1 MNENASTMKER
12 FVEAINSTDKLI
24 KALPEKGTAMWK
36 LCEEKGLVSK
46 AEQANQETV
55 CALEQAM
62 GDKQRY
68 IRDWLYTDYG
78 KIPFAKHNGA
88 WHKYCVNT
96 PEELYD
102 FLTGD
107 FDYDTA
113 EYTEDLLG
121 MEDVN

>member
-62 GDKQRY
+62 GDKWRY

-88 WHKYCVNT
+88 WHKYRVES

-107 FDYDTA
+107 FDYDAA
-113 EYTEDLLG
+113 EYTEDLKIP
-121 MEDVN
+121 EDMN